1 MLVLLTETGEM
12 KTAPSD
18 SFRIHPEALLRKA
31 SNQVA
36 RRQLG
41 RGLLLVT
48 LLGPLCLG
56 LAHGQHQRQTP
67 ITELRDSYDL
77 VIAGA
82 GTGGFG
88 SAVQAARLG
97 ATVLLLEETD
107 WIGGQMNAAA
117 VTSMDEGPKHGDRPY
132 ILVRE
137 RGLYHEYVEAV
148 VAYYQA
154 RGMTAETAYWRGHI
168 CMEPRVGQEIL
179 YRMLDAARGRTP
191 ALHVALR
198 AKVTQALK
206 SGDAV
211 TGVEVELATAQGTV
225 KRLIRSKVLVDAT
238 EWGDV
243 IPLTGARYRVGNCTG
258 QAPDPKREIQ
268 SLTWTA
274 VIKQYPKSVP
284 AELVVSQAPPE
295 YAAAE
300 PRLLK
305 GVVAGERVDTKAAP
319 WNFATFI
326 GYRGMP
332 NSEQPGAREITRTH
346 MNYNNDYP
354 VRIGDVEDTAL
365 RLATCRKA
373 KLRTLQTL
381 YYIQHRLGK
390 TDWSVANDEGYDS
403 PYNRAQVDQWIREQP
418 ELAPYRAILYQFPV
432 MAYARESRRIM
443 GLHTLTAREIER
455 RPGSPTMFE
464 NTVALGDYAVDLHGS
479 KKPELIELELDRV
492 EDMPTKSFGERG
504 LGPFAIPFE
513 CFIPEKVDG
522 LVAAEKNISQSRLAN
537 GATRLQPSTMLMGQA
552 AGAIAAL
559 SVKYGVRPRELD
571 PVLVQQVLL
580 AAGDTLQITPLKDVA
595 KSGWEWPAV
604 QLVTVHGL
612 MSLDHGSFFPAAP
625 LTSDALALVMK
636 RLFNSSSS
644 PREPITRATFARLL
658 QPAMAQS
665 GVKLEPGAALS
676 EPARPI
682 TRLEAAQIVAGFL
695 ERRALKRLS
704 RQEQTLPWPA
714 TKAPTPLRPED
725 IAPSPSSLLAADL
738 RVLVEHGVIDSAEYW
753 TSHALKE
760 SDCDGKRVGE
770 LLRKAARTIQ
780 PGTQDAQALEVCAAA
795 GFFNSPDYWKQN
807 AVEGRRCSGAH
818 VATVIRRMAERL
830 ASMKQPEASVRKVGA
845 LSPKRPFPRGRFGEK
860 SLPNVDL
867 VASLMQPAVWPKA
880 LVSAGNRRRLRL
892 RQHLPYQLFSRSA
905 RRTRGRSR

>member
-300 PRLLK
+300 PRLLM

-738 RVLVEHGVIDSAEYW
+738 RVLMEHGVIDSAEYW

-830 ASMKQPEASVRKVGA
+830 ASMKQPEALVRKVGA

>member
-1 MLVLLTETGEM
+1 M
-12 KTAPSD
+12 KTSSIN
-18 SFRIHPEALLRKA
+18 SFQIHPEALPHNA
-31 SNQVA
+31 SSLSA
-36 RRQLG
+36 SRRMG
-41 RGLLLVT
+41 HGLLLVT
-48 LLGPLCLG
+48 LLGQLCLG
-56 LAHGQHQRQTP
+56 LAHGQPQRQTP
-67 ITELRDSYDL
+67 IAELRDSYDL

-88 SAVQAARLG
+88 AAVQSARLG

-117 VTSMDEGPKHGDRPY
+117 VTSMDEGPRNGDRPY
-132 ILVRE
+132 VLVRE
-137 RGLYHEYVEAV
+137 RGLYHEYAEAV
-148 VAYYQA
+148 TAYYRE

-179 YRMLDAARGRTP
+179 YRMLDAARGKTP

-211 TGVEVELATAQGTV
+211 TGVEIELVTAQGTV
-225 KRLIRSKVLVDAT
+225 KRLVRSKVLVDAT

-243 IPLTGARYRVGNCTG
+243 IPLTGARYHVGNCTG
-258 QAPDPKREIQ
+258 QGPDPKREIQ

-274 VIKQYPKSVP
+274 VIKQYPKGVP

-305 GVVAGERVDTKAAP
+305 GVVAGNRVDTKAVP

-332 NSEQPGAREITRTH
+332 NSEQPGVREITRTH

-354 VRIGDVEDTAL
+354 ARIGDVEDAAL

-443 GLHTLTAREIER
+443 GLQTLTAREIER

-464 NTVALGDYAVDLHGS
+464 STVALGDYAVDLHGS

-504 LGPFAIPFE
+504 MGPFAIPFE

-559 SVKYGVRPRELD
+559 SVKHGVKPRELD

-580 AAGDTLQITPLKDVA
+580 AAGDTLQITLLKDVA
-595 KSGWEWPAV
+595 KSGWEWPSI

-612 MSLDHGSFFPAAP
+612 MSLDNGSFFPAAP
-625 LTSDALALVMK
+625 LTSDALALLVK
-636 RLFNSSSS
+636 RLFNSKSS
-644 PREPITRATFARLL
+644 PREPITRAAFARLL
-658 QPAMAQS
+658 QPAMAQL
-665 GVKLEPGAALS
+665 GVKLEAAAALS

-682 TRLEAAQIVAGFL
+682 TRVETAQIVAGFL
-695 ERRALKRLS
+695 ERRALHRLS

-714 TKAPTPLRPED
+714 AKTLTPLGPED
-725 IAPSPSSLLAADL
+725 MAPSPSSLLAADL
-738 RVLVEHGVIDSAEYW
+738 RVLLQHSVIDSADYW
-753 TSHALKE
+753 TSHAVKE
-760 SDCDGKRVGE
+760 SDCDGKRVAD
-770 LLRKAARTIQ
+770 LLRKAARAIA
-780 PGTQDAQALEVCAAA
+780 PGTEDAQAVDACAAA
-795 GFFNSPDYWKQN
+795 GFFTSPDYWKQN

-830 ASMKQPEASVRKVGA
+830 ASMK
-845 LSPKRPFPRGRFGEK
+845 
-860 SLPNVDL
+860 
-867 VASLMQPAVWPKA
+867 
-880 LVSAGNRRRLRL
+880 
-892 RQHLPYQLFSRSA
+892 
-905 RRTRGRSR
+905 